1 MKVLVTGG
9 TGFIGRRLIHRLVKE
24 GHDVRAFVRKTS
36 NTHGLPEGIEFVEGA
51 LLDIES
57 LENATKGVE
66 AVLHLAA
73 YFDFYPSDVDL
84 MYEVN
89 VQGTKNVMNACV
101 GTSVERFI
109 YCSSTEAI
117 GPVRYPPGNEDTEL
131 RPQFD
136 YGESK
141 VMAEKAVRQIAEDT
155 GLNYIIL
162 RPTGVMGEGD
172 LYTAYETIKA
182 INQGEVP
189 VLPGDGEKHIMYTH
203 VDDIADGFVK
213 ALTSK
218 SALDNTIIL
227 APDEPMTY
235 NELIKFLGECL
246 GVDPPK
252 RHVPTTLA
260 KIGIGLLSPIK
271 NRGKTTFLWHP
282 KTIESMDQERWYSNE
297 KAKRLLGWNP
307 EYAMQEG
314 IKRAIDWY
322 YENGYLEKRTE

>member
-1 MKVLVTGG
+1 
-9 TGFIGRRLIHRLVKE
+9 LVKE

-57 LENATKGVE
+57 LENGTKGVE

-73 YFDFYPSDVDL
+73 YFDFYPSDVEL

-297 KAKRLLGWNP
+297 KAKRLFGWNP

-322 YENGYLEKRTE
+322 YENGYLEKRAE